1 MSERCF
7 GVCGRSR
14 RISVVPLYIMFGC
27 YTLPYAFLSPLS
39 PEILKCPLR
48 VNMCPN
54 ITAVTNI
61 STSDGGGDNGY
72 ALKAAK
78 DSVGGVC
85 SFVGALLA
93 GFVADKVRNVSGFEE
108 FIAALPCLQSLNP
121 DVCGRQLPFCL
132 HRILRLLVCVCVCVC
147 VCVYLGWITAEEYST
162 PSAPSSSRRMKMSG
176 MRCQSTVPLP
186 LPPSNSTRRPCDEWR
201 SEISIHVHH
210 IFIPSLTLL
219 LACSSHVPVMSMS
232 SFAVRIRP
240 LCETTWRGSCSGTST
255 PACEMLCAC

>member
-1 MSERCF
+1 MHPGDETAGAASTDGRAGAPASTRESEVLESCF

-14 RISVVPLYIMFGC
+14 RTSVVPLYIMFGC

-39 PEILKCPLR
+39 PEILKSPLR

-93 GFVADKVRNVSGFEE
+93 GFVADKVRIVSGFEE
-108 FIAALPCLQSLNP
+108 CIATLLACNQFPKLSAAGS
-121 DVCGRQLPFCL
+121 VVCL
-132 HRILRLLVCVCVCVC
+132 HHILRLFVFVCVCPCVCVCVC
-147 VCVYLGWITAEEYST
+147 VCV
-162 PSAPSSSRRMKMSG
+162 
-176 MRCQSTVPLP
+176 
-186 LPPSNSTRRPCDEWR
+186 
-201 SEISIHVHH
+201 
-210 IFIPSLTLL
+210 
-219 LACSSHVPVMSMS
+219 
-232 SFAVRIRP
+232 
-240 LCETTWRGSCSGTST
+240 
-255 PACEMLCAC
+255 